1 MSSIPLSTKRVIA
14 ANQFKRALEAST
26 SNGQDRGTDKIH
38 QLLLN
43 NDYPPDEIERAL
55 EGAKKSNGRKKEK
68 RSMFKSVVKL
78 PFVHDRL
85 GRDVSRVVRR
95 QFKDVRVVF
104 TSGPSLRD
112 MLVRSSSYPF
122 VCPREKRRLSQKKE
136 KGRPPECRACDAGMS
151 HRQCV
156 LKGVVYSMRCTVCDD
171 LYIGET
177 GKPARERFAEHY
189 RDAKR
194 RDVRTAWGSHYID
207 RRESATTSPEFAP
220 FHKAQ
225 ILGRQSSLPS
235 RRLLEATEIAR
246 HGPEVNRDNGWRL
259 MD

>member
-1 MSSIPLSTKRVIA
+1 MCTCRICHLFLCLPSGWLLPTNLREQWKR
-14 ANQFKRALEAST
+14 QH
-26 SNGQDRGTDKIH
+26 GTDKIH
-38 QLLLN
+38 LLLL

-55 EGAKKSNGRKKEK
+55 EAAKKSNGRKKEK
-68 RSMFKSVVKL
+68 RSTFKSVVKL

-85 GRDVSRVVRR
+85 ARDVSRVVRR

-112 MLVRSSSYPF
+112 MLVRSSSCPF

-151 HRQCV
+151 HRKCV

-177 GKPARERFAEHY
+177 GNPARERFAEHY
-189 RDAKR
+189 RDTKR
-194 RDVRTAWGSHYID
+194 RDVRTAWGSHCID

-259 MD
+259 MY